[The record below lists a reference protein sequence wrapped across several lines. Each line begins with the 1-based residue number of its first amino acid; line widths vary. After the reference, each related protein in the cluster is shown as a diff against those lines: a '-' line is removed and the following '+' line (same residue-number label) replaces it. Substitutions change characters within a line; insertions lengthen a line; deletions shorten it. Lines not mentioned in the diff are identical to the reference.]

1 MFETFRK
8 NRQPGPPVPKVD
20 PRDLLFGD
28 VPMSGWPGYVTNT
41 QGEPWTSFVK
51 AREHA
56 SAGNTTASTNVLH
69 QILKMPNLESRHYL
83 QAWHFLKQM
92 GQQPSGSEA
101 KRLYGVVVE
110 VGMDSGLD
118 ILAAYVDGTAR
129 YFNYTGAAI
138 IWERPDGS
146 LDIPIETLLVLGQ
159 RVVNEIGPWE
169 GDRPAAPSSGDVRIN
184 LLVPSGLH
192 FGQGKFGE
200 LACDGM
206 GGPLIAAATELMQ
219 ALIAKSQNR
228 RY

>member
-1 MFETFRK
+1 MFRNK
-8 NRQPGPPVPKVD
+8 RQQEQVPPKID

-28 VPMSGWPGYVTNT
+28 APMSAWPSSVSTD
-41 QGEPWTSFVK
+41 QREPWTSFVK
-51 AREHA
+51 ARDQA
-56 SAGNTTASTNVLH
+56 SAGNTVAATKVLY
-69 QILKMPNLESRHYL
+69 QILEMPNLESRHYL
-83 QAWHFLKQM
+83 QAWHFLRQM
-92 GQQPSGSEA
+92 GQQPPDDQA

-110 VGMDSGLD
+110 VGMENGLD

-146 LDIPIETLLVLGQ
+146 LDTLIEALLVLGQ
-159 RVVNEIGPWE
+159 RVANEIGPWE
-169 GDRPAAPSSGDVRIN
+169 GDRPAAPASGQVRIN

-192 FGQGKFGE
+192 FGQGQFE
-200 LACDGM
+200 QLARDSM

-228 RY
+228 R